1 MIDQNGLKI
10 QEEIMKCS
18 FLENFEAFSL
28 QLYYQHNSVTGIVPL
43 FFVLA
48 YSANI
53 WWLPSFYVNC
63 EKTSK
68 ERSNET
74 KVKVTKKEFSLK

>member
-28 QLYYQHNSVTGIVPL
+28 QLYYQHNSVTGLVPL

-53 WWLPSFYVNC
+53 WWLLSFYVNC